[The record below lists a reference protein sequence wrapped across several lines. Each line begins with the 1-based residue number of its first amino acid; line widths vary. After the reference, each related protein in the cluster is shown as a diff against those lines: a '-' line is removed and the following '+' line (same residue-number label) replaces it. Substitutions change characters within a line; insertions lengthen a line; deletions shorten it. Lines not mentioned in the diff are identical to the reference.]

1 LFTVQGFVE
10 KPSFGAARQL
20 FDRRALWN
28 TFVMVGHV
36 GSFLTLLNAALPG
49 LVEHFRGGDLWAG
62 SKVEI
67 SEFLYEPLDST
78 DFSSEVLEELWWMKP
93 RQPLAV
99 LSDAVREFDFKLSP
113 AARSA
118 SQN

>member
-1 LFTVQGFVE
+1 ME

-78 DFSSEVLEELWWMKP
+78 DFSRKY
-93 RQPLAV
+93 
-99 LSDAVREFDFKLSP
+99 
-113 AARSA
+113 
-118 SQN
+118 